1 MVDYSMTILITLL
14 FFAFVILTLYL
25 GIRVVPQSKVF
36 IVERFGKYHKTLKA
50 GLSIIVPY
58 LDKVEHKVLILERQL
73 EEFKISVIT
82 KDNVEVTLESTVFY
96 RVIDAAK
103 SVYRIKDLNSAIN
116 TAATSIVRSA
126 AGRLELDELQSS
138 RDAMNAEIAKNL
150 QEAAQIWGIEVT
162 RTEITDVIVD
172 EQTKN
177 AQRQQLNAERS
188 RRAAIAEAEGK
199 KRSIE
204 LNADAQLYESQKE
217 AEAIKIKADA
227 EAYSIRAKAKAD
239 AEQTKLL
246 ADAISKNGKPAI
258 DFEVMKRQVAAIGD
272 LAQSNS
278 TKTLIL
284 PTDVTKVLGT
294 LETLLNMKKSDKK

>member
-1 MVDYSMTILITLL
+1 MLLLKLFISIICIRLMFDFSMTITITLL

-36 IVERFGKYHKTLKA
+36 IVERFGKYHKTLNA

-150 QEAAQIWGIEVT
+150 
-162 RTEITDVIVD
+162 
-172 EQTKN
+172 
-177 AQRQQLNAERS
+177 
-188 RRAAIAEAEGK
+188 
-199 KRSIE
+199 
-204 LNADAQLYESQKE
+204 
-217 AEAIKIKADA
+217 
-227 EAYSIRAKAKAD
+227 
-239 AEQTKLL
+239 
-246 ADAISKNGKPAI
+246 
-258 DFEVMKRQVAAIGD
+258 
-272 LAQSNS
+272 
-278 TKTLIL
+278 
-284 PTDVTKVLGT
+284 
-294 LETLLNMKKSDKK
+294 